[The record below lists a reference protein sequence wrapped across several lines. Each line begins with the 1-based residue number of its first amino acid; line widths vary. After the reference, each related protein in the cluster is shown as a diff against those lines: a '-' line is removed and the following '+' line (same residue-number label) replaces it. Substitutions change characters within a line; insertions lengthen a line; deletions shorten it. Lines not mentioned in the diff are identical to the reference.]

1 MSKDYDKPKDKILK
15 FEFKPNPLS
24 KAERRECERTL
35 YQWKDRIDRGE
46 IEEADKLMPRR
57 PKYVSNPAE
66 AGLWY
71 LFCLFQA
78 RYFRAVGDNES
89 FNNSM
94 AFLDLVAPEF
104 DNEYNFYYYRLIGS
118 RELAARRYKAAL
130 EALYKAEEVGSPE
143 WHDVGY
149 AYMFGC
155 CLSDMGFVER
165 AIYFFDKALNLANE
179 SDNHLYDVYIQ
190 CSLAYDY
197 CKAGKGDGALGLL
210 KGCSF
215 IENYRDYDDASK
227 GYLYLTYGF
236 VYHHMKRYD
245 EALENY
251 ETAFQYYTEYC
262 ESYVRLVYR
271 KASTL
276 IASGR
281 IDEGLALINRGFS
294 LFENEVEWSAI
305 WEVLYNALKHSALLS
320 IPESV
325 ERLKNNDIPKLLD
338 FGQYDEAINCTR
350 QIKEFYKNAGDTD
363 RVVEYSELAN
373 KIYEKYINDRMK
385 GVTT

>member
-15 FEFKPNPLS
+15 FVFKPSPLG
-24 KAERRECERTL
+24 KMERIECERTL
-35 YQWKDRIDRGE
+35 YEWKDLIDRGK

-66 AGLWY
+66 TELWY

-78 RYFRAVGDNES
+78 RYFRAVGDYES
-89 FNNSM
+89 FDNSM

-104 DNEYNFYYYRLIGS
+104 DNEYNFYYYRLIGA
-118 RELAARRYKAAL
+118 RELAARRYKTAL

-155 CLSDMGFVER
+155 CLSDMGFKDR
-165 AIYFFDKALNLANE
+165 ANKYFDKALKLADE
-179 SDNHLYDVYIQ
+179 SDNHIYDVYIQ
-190 CSLAYDY
+190 CYMAHDC
-197 CKAGKGDGALGLL
+197 CKAGKVDSALGLL

-215 IENYRDYDDASK
+215 IKKYRKYDEASK

-251 ETAFQYYTEYC
+251 ETAFQYFSEDS
-262 ESYVRLVYR
+262 ELYVRLVYR

-281 IDEGLALINRGFS
+281 IDEGVAFINRGFS
-294 LFENEVEWSAI
+294 LFENEMEWSAT
-305 WEVLYNALKHSALLS
+305 WEALYNALKHSALLS
-320 IPESV
+320 IPESL

-338 FGQYDEAINCTR
+338 LGQYEEALDYGN
-350 QIKEFYKNAGDTD
+350 QVSEFYKNVGDTD
-363 RVVEYSELAN
+363 RILECSELVK
-373 KIYEKYINDRMK
+373 KIYEKYMNDRMK
-385 GVTT
+385 GVTP